1 MYARIKKHIPLNW
14 KRVLRNTEYSCKFTV
29 NRYLVRRMVAQR
41 ITRVD
46 DRKIPMHRVEIR
58 GFMVV
63 RNESLRLPFMLK
75 YYFEQG
81 VDRIFVLDNDS
92 DDNTRSIVL
101 SFNNTHLFHTKDIY
115 AHQAGW
121 IDLLLRRYGRDCW
134 CLVVD
139 ADEMLIYPDFE
150 TVSLR
155 ALCNFLDNGCFD
167 ALDCVLLD
175 MYPGSALTEIKYE
188 RGSNPLRIAS
198 WFDRP
203 SYAEGC
209 AGPYYV
215 PQQNILHEGPPRL
228 FGGMRKR
235 VFAANPCISKFPLV
249 SFHNPIFLSPGT
261 HLIQGAR
268 VADLRGAL
276 LHFKYLDDFFENV
289 KQEVARGQ
297 RAFENRLEYNRY
309 FEVATRMPDLNFLG
323 DVSVEFSGSGQ
334 LVDLGVMKKTQAFE
348 EFTKYYKQ
356 GLSAS

>member
-1 MYARIKKHIPLNW
+1 MYTQIKKRIPLNL

-29 NRYLVRRMVAQR
+29 KRYLVRRMVAQQ
-41 ITRVD
+41 ITRID
-46 DRKIPMHRVEIR
+46 DRKIPMPRMEIR

-75 YYFEQG
+75 YYFGQG

-92 DDNTRSIVL
+92 VDDTRSIVL

-115 AHQAGW
+115 AHQAAW
-121 IDLLLRRYGRDCW
+121 IDVLLRRYGRGCW

-150 TVSLR
+150 KVSLR
-155 ALCNFLDNGCFD
+155 ALCNFLDSGCFD

-175 MYPGSALTEIKYE
+175 MYPDSALSEIKYE
-188 RGSNPLRIAS
+188 QGSNPLQIAS

-209 AGPYYV
+209 AGPCYV
-215 PQQNILHEGPPRL
+215 HEQNILHEGPPRL

-235 VFAANPCISKFPLV
+235 VFDANPCISKFPLI
-249 SFHNPIFLSPGT
+249 SFHNPMFLSPGT

-276 LHFKYLDDFFENV
+276 LHFKYLDDFFQNV

-297 RAFENRLEYNRY
+297 RAFGNHLEYNRY
-309 FEVATRMPDLNFLG
+309 FEVTTRLPDLNFLG

-334 LVDLGVMKKTQAFE
+334 LVDLGIMKKTQTFE
-348 EFTKYYKQ
+348 KFAKYYKQ
-356 GLSAS
+356 GLSSA